1 VADILGAVADRF
13 SLEITFRECKQVV
26 GAGQQQVRF
35 LWASVG
41 AFHVCLWTF
50 TMTEAWAWGR
60 KDEELVDRSASPW
73 DKELRRPSHAD
84 KRRAWRRELL
94 GEEIRA
100 VLRPGVAEV
109 EIQATADRLLS
120 LAA

>member
-1 VADILGAVADRF
+1 MRF
-13 SLEITFRECKQVV
+13 
-26 GAGQQQVRF
+26 A
-35 LWASVG
+35 WANVG

-60 KDEELVDRSASPW
+60 EDEELVDRSASPW
-73 DKELRRPSHAD
+73 DKGSRRPSHAD
-84 KRRAWRRELL
+84 KRRAWRRALL

-100 VLRPGVAEV
+100 TLCPGVTEQ
-109 EIQATADRLLS
+109 EIQAVADRLLS